1 MPTNPPENT
10 PRITPYILY
19 EDLES
24 ALTWLAKAFGFIERL
39 RIPGQDGKAAHAEME
54 LADGVVMMG
63 HPGPDY
69 KSPKQHG
76 HVCQL
81 IHVYVDDIVRH
92 FERARA
98 AGAKILSEL
107 EDKYYGDRVYSADD
121 LEGHH
126 WFFSQHIRDVD
137 LTDMKAPSK

>member
-1 MPTNPPENT
+1 MPINPPENT
-10 PRITPYILY
+10 PRITPYVLY

-24 ALTWLAKAFGFIERL
+24 AIEWLGRAFGLKERL
-39 RIPGQDGKAAHAEME
+39 RMAGQDGKATHAEMQ

-69 KSPKQHG
+69 SSPKRHG

-81 IHVYVDDIVRH
+81 IYVYVDDVDKH
-92 FERARA
+92 FEQAKA
-98 AGAKILSEL
+98 AGAKILTEL
-107 EDKYYGDRVYSADD
+107 EDKPYGDRVYSTEDP
-121 LEGHH
+121 EGHH

-137 LTDMKAPSK
+137 LANMKPRSR